1 MEKLFNKFF
10 GNNKTKK
17 EDSRNFE
24 KIISNS
30 ENEDALKIRTMQTTT
45 PENIPINENKVQQNI
60 QQDNIVI
67 VNSNDKIVK
76 KTEGFYYSKYIDKI
90 QGLKLSNPILVE
102 REKMKVNFDSEV
114 VDYLVN
120 DLSLIFKVKQ
130 EQIDN
135 NQVIIY

>member
-10 GNNKTKK
+10 GNNKAKK
-17 EDSRNFE
+17 EDSRNIE
-24 KIISNS
+24 KIITNSHDTEEAIKIRNNSNINLESKEKVPMQDNS
-30 ENEDALKIRTMQTTT
+30 E
-45 PENIPINENKVQQNI
+45 
-60 QQDNIVI
+60 IVI

-90 QGLKLSNPILVE
+90 QDLKLSNPILVE

-120 DLSLIFKVKQ
+120 DLSQIFKTKQ
-130 EQIDN
+130 EQIDS
-135 NQVIIY
+135 NQVSIKLY